1 MLLMT
6 FFLLLLYP
14 AGCNSIHHPICFN
27 FWTVFST
34 HLNIPN
40 LWNWRSFLPCQST
53 FRVQTSRKSS
63 HDDWKV
69 QKKLRQ
75 AAAGSS
81 SDHKGASYNNDT
93 SLLWRLLQKWIEGVV
108 LAATLTLLC
117 LRFNQRVLH
126 FTTSGFQSVTLT
138 ALKTIFV
145 EQSECL
151 FSENSITHLFF
162 RAEPHF
168 FQQCREIHSLF

>member
-1 MLLMT
+1 MMIER
-6 FFLLLLYP
+6 
-14 AGCNSIHHPICFN
+14 C
-27 FWTVFST
+27 
-34 HLNIPN
+34 
-40 LWNWRSFLPCQST
+40 
-53 FRVQTSRKSS
+53 K
-63 HDDWKV
+63 
-69 QKKLRQ
+69 KKLRQ

-162 RAEPHF
+162 
-168 FQQCREIHSLF
+168 